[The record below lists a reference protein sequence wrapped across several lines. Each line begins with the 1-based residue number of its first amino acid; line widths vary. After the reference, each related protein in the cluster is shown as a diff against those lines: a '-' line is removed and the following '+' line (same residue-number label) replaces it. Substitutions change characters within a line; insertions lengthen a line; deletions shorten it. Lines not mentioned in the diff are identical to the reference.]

1 MYKVLILGCGNI
13 GALYDFDNDE
23 ILTHAKAFNQYK
35 VDLYL
40 FDIDENLVRKV
51 ANKYKAKVVTVIDN
65 INFGD
70 FDIISICTPTFT
82 HKKYLEKALLDN
94 VKVIICE
101 KPISTDS
108 DEIDHLI
115 NAYEKSNSKVIV
127 NYFRRF
133 QPAYFSL
140 KNSIEEILKQEEL
153 SNISIRTQRGFIN
166 NSSHAFDLIQYLFNK
181 PLELKNILVHNRE
194 KDHFDTD
201 PTLSLQA
208 LWDEVNLSLQGLSN
222 VCFSFFEIDIFFTH
236 QRISIQ
242 NAGKDIFHYR
252 SEDSFQFLKPLFK
265 VKSINKTDCI
275 KDYMRHV
282 IEYSINLINES
293 SNLED
298 NFLEAVK
305 LNKSMLTILN
315 NR

>member
-51 ANKYKAKVVTVIDN
+51 ANKYKAKVVPVIDN

-82 HKKYLEKALLDN
+82 HKKYLEKALLNN

-133 QPAYFSL
+133 QPAYLSL
-140 KNSIEEILKQEEL
+140 RNSIEEILKQEEL
-153 SNISIRTQRGFIN
+153 TNISIRTQRGFIN

-222 VCFSFFEIDIFFTH
+222 VYFSFFEIDVFFTH

-242 NAGKDIFHYR
+242 NAGKDIFYYQ

-265 VKSINKTDCI
+265 VESLNKTDCI
-275 KDYMRHV
+275 KDYMQHV
-282 IEYSINLINES
+282 IEYSISLINES